1 MSRSGYQTRIR
12 ARMGELRT
20 AIAAFQAELAELE
33 VAERVLER
41 LAEGGGGLPM
51 PLQDVVAPGPKASK
65 EMTVAEAA
73 IYGLRTRG
81 PMNSADLLSYLHVT
95 WRDDLAQTTLTSTL
109 SRTKKE
115 GRLVYEDGMWSVP
128 ATIDSRPDSGTD
140 TDLDDLLGEME
151 STTGE
156 TLGGDAPVADVF
168 R

>member
-1 MSRSGYQTRIR
+1 MADLR
-12 ARMGELRT
+12 AT
-20 AIAAFQAELAELE
+20 IAAAQAELAELE

-41 LAEGGGGLPM
+41 LSEGGAGFGPAT
-51 PLQDVVAPGPKASK
+51 QDVVASAPKESK
-65 EMTVAEAA
+65 EQTVAEAA

-81 PMNSADLLSYLHVT
+81 PMNSADLLSFLHVT
-95 WRDDLAQTTLTSTL
+95 WRSDLAQTTLTSTL

-115 GRLVYEDGMWSVP
+115 GRLVFEDGLWSVP
-128 ATIDSRPDSGTD
+128 ATIDDSGNADGADDD
-140 TDLDDLLGEME
+140 TDLSDLLGDTR

>member
-1 MSRSGYQTRIR
+1 
-12 ARMGELRT
+12 MGELRAIIAT
-20 AIAAFQAELAELE
+20 AQTELAELE

-41 LAEGGGGLPM
+41 LADGGGGSPLPM
-51 PLQDVVAPGPKASK
+51 QDVVVPAPRVSK
-65 EMTVAEAA
+65 EPTVAEAA

-128 ATIDSRPDSGTD
+128 ATIDRKPDSSTD
-140 TDLDDLLGEME
+140 TDLDDLLGESK